1 MAVAFSCGCLVSL
14 DVWHVSQPAGPKTW
28 RFGLI
33 FSAQQEFELEEE
45 LHAS

>member
-1 MAVAFSCGCLVSL
+1 MSGMFL
-14 DVWHVSQPAGPKTW
+14 SQPAQDVEV
-28 RFGLI
+28 RLD